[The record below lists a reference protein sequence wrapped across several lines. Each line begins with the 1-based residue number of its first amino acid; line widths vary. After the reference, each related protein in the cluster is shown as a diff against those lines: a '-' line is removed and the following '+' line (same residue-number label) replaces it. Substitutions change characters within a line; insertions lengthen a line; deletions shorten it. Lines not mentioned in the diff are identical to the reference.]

1 MSPRRFL
8 NFGFV
13 GIAVFLAFLS
23 QASAQF
29 DTNGPNAAL
38 LVQGVS
44 ARVVDPIAH
53 NVPVELPG
61 ALQVRVTSG
70 SNLAMGLI
78 VLASTADPTG
88 AVFTTPLWGGS
99 IDIGNFAAGP
109 ASITVVADGIGL
121 SVNPAVDTYYRTAA
135 TTNALNPVPA
145 FSLAVSF
152 PTTAAC
158 GFRIAMQ
165 CVVQDPTNGPIGLD
179 NTEAADLNFV
189 SVSRTTVLP
198 STDGFAIVPF
208 RPGHTFPFHGSN
220 FAGLAI
226 HENGFVT
233 FTPNTVSFTGEFVDP
248 AAWVGG
254 ARSIAAYPIDWFASA
269 ASPSDG
275 IYYVEADDA
284 VNGGFRASI
293 GWGDPRG
300 APSGLPGIISIDGGT
315 VARFEIELFGQGG
328 GLPCQ
333 TPSVQQGRFAI
344 RWPFVFSTGGYQFG
358 DGFFGHT
365 PGGAALGVPGAV
377 RSTDLLGQAV
387 TTGAGQAAVE
397 EHHNSGF
404 SFSALGTTPSFDLR
418 AYNNFLAVAN
428 KEVVFA
434 PNPAPGMLP
443 GALGYTSTPTLM
455 PSDDVDGIIGPAVT
469 TGPGTTVTI
478 VGKFFGFGNGSVT
491 FTDSAGITSAPQTGT
506 VISGTGP
513 LFANEGLV
521 VNVPPLA
528 VGRGTITVWFGSGY
542 SEGISVYIASPCSS
556 VQNIATPP
564 DNAATVALA
573 GPASIRHYGQNYGQI
588 FVGEDGII
596 TMNAPNTDV
605 TSTMAEFFAGPTQAG
620 NPAVAALWT
629 DLFYLPNYYSLV
641 LPNVTVVED
650 PCAGT
655 VDVIW
660 ENQNYWTSA
669 APAGTFSVR
678 FGAMGP
684 DSIRFDYS
692 GLQNDVGNFD
702 SAVVGISD
710 GSSAVGAVKTN
721 LATLGGIQT
730 VFPGYASTA
739 GPESIGENIA
749 TSLVASR
756 LRAIN
761 GTGIFTIVVNSGLL
775 TVF

>member
-8 NFGFV
+8 NSGILW
-13 GIAVFLAFLS
+13 IAVFLAFLS

-38 LVQGVS
+38 IVQGVS
-44 ARVVDPIAH
+44 AGVVDPIAH

-61 ALQVRVTSG
+61 ALQIRVTSG
-70 SNLAMGLI
+70 TNLAMGLI

-99 IDIGNFAAGP
+99 IDIGSFAAGP
-109 ASITVVADGIGL
+109 ASISIFADGIGL
-121 SVNPAVDTYYRTAA
+121 SVNPAVDVYYRTAA
-135 TTNALNPVPA
+135 TTNVSNPVPA
-145 FSLAVSF
+145 FSQGIAF

-165 CVVQDPTNGPIGLD
+165 CVVQDPTNGPIGID

-189 SVSRTTVLP
+189 AASRQTLFPT
-198 STDGFAIVPF
+198 SDGFVIVPF
-208 RPGHTFPFHGSN
+208 RPGHTFPFHGAN
-220 FAGLAI
+220 YGGVFV

-233 FTPNTVSFTGEFVDP
+233 FTPNLSSFTGQFIDP
-248 AAWVGG
+248 ATWVGA
-254 ARSIAAYPIDWFASA
+254 ARSIAAYPIDWFAGAFSA
-269 ASPSDG
+269 IDG
-275 IYYVEADDA
+275 IYYVEADDTT
-284 VNGGFRASI
+284 NGGFRASI
-293 GWGDPRG
+293 GWGDSRG
-300 APSGLPGIISIDGGT
+300 MPSGVPGIYTVDGGT
-315 VARFEIELFGQGG
+315 IAQFEIELFGQAGG
-328 GLPCQ
+328 FPCQ
-333 TPSVQQGRFAI
+333 IPSVQQGRFAI
-344 RWPFVFSTGGYQFG
+344 RWPFVSSAGGFQFG

-377 RSTDLLGQAV
+377 TSTDLLGQVV

-404 SFSALGTTPSFDLR
+404 SLSALGTTPTFDLR

-434 PNPAPGMLP
+434 PNPAPGMFP
-443 GALGYTSTPTLM
+443 GALGYTSTPTVM
-455 PSDDVDGIIGPAVT
+455 PSDDVDGIIGPAIV
-469 TGPGTTVTI
+469 TGPGATVTI
-478 VGKFFGFGNGSVT
+478 VGKFFGFGNGNVT
-491 FTDSAGITSAPQTGT
+491 FTDGAGITSAPQAGT

-513 LFANEGLV
+513 LFVNEGLV
-521 VNVPPLA
+521 VNVPALA
-528 VGRGTITVWFGSGY
+528 VGTGAINVFFGSGY
-542 SEGISVYIASPCSS
+542 AESFPVRIVTPCST
-556 VQNIATPP
+556 VQNMAPP
-564 DNAATVALA
+564 SNGAAVVALA

-596 TMNAPNTDV
+596 TMNAPNTDF
-605 TSTMAEFFAGPTQAG
+605 TATLAEFFAGPSLAG

-629 DLFYLPNYYSLV
+629 DLFFTPNYLGFL
-641 LPNVTVVED
+641 LPSVTVVED

-655 VDVIW
+655 VDVVW
-660 ENQNYWTSA
+660 ENQSYWTSA
-669 APAGTFSVR
+669 SPAGTFSVR

-692 GLQNDVGNFD
+692 GLLNDIGNFD
-702 SAVVGISD
+702 PAVVGISD

-721 LATLGGIQT
+721 LTTLGGIQT
-730 VFPGYASTA
+730 VFPGYMSTA
-739 GPESIGENIA
+739 GPESIGESISS
-749 TSLVASR
+749 SLVASR
-756 LRAIN
+756 LRQIN
-761 GTGIFTIVVNSGLL
+761 GNGIFTIVVNAGLL